1 MRNSEDSEDNNFDI
15 FGGSKQQPSLLNAI
29 KKTTSNQPEVKKATG
44 AQKKA
49 PAKTN
54 QKKNK
59 II

>member
-1 MRNSEDSEDNNFDI
+1 MRNSGDSEDNNFDI

-29 KKTTSNQPEVKKATG
+29 KKNNSNQTDVKKASG

-49 PAKTN
+49 PAKNN